1 MSVITKRGDSG
12 ETDLMFGR
20 RSPKTAPRIE
30 AYGTVDELNS
40 HLGWLHTYLQE
51 ESDRDFIL
59 SIQHKLNSLIG
70 VVRHS
75 GVSSR
80 TVEMLD
86 GVQARLVGAMGEL
99 ATMEEDLPKYD
110 AKGYA
115 RITAEDVAWLEEQAH
130 LLEKECD
137 IRFKGWARP
146 GKEGSLGSAYLDL
159 ARSVCRRAERRVVA
173 LRLDHALSN
182 VNTALF
188 LNRLSDLCWV
198 LARFEALAAGEK
210 AQA

>member
-30 AYGTVDELNS
+30 AYGTVDE
-40 HLGWLHTYLQE
+40 
-51 ESDRDFIL
+51 
-59 SIQHKLNSLIG
+59 LNSLIG

-130 LLEKECD
+130 LLEKEC
-137 IRFKGWARP
+137 
-146 GKEGSLGSAYLDL
+146 SAYLDL

>member
-30 AYGTVDELNS
+30 AYGTVDE
-40 HLGWLHTYLQE
+40 
-51 ESDRDFIL
+51 
-59 SIQHKLNSLIG
+59 LNSLIG

-115 RITAEDVAWLEEQAH
+115 RIMAATLFPCGDRAMTVR
-130 LLEKECD
+130 LLS
-137 IRFKGWARP
+137 FWSSRP
-146 GKEGSLGSAYLDL
+146 FTNPL
-159 ARSVCRRAERRVVA
+159 AVISPTI
-173 LRLDHALSN
+173 LLTD
-182 VNTALF
+182 
-188 LNRLSDLCWV
+188 
-198 LARFEALAAGEK
+198 G
-210 AQA
+210 

>member
-30 AYGTVDELNS
+30 AYGTVDE
-40 HLGWLHTYLQE
+40 
-51 ESDRDFIL
+51 
-59 SIQHKLNSLIG
+59 LNSLIG

-115 RITAEDVAWLEEQAH
+115 RI
-130 LLEKECD
+130 
-137 IRFKGWARP
+137 
-146 GKEGSLGSAYLDL
+146 
-159 ARSVCRRAERRVVA
+159 
-173 LRLDHALSN
+173 
-182 VNTALF
+182 
-188 LNRLSDLCWV
+188 
-198 LARFEALAAGEK
+198 K
-210 AQA
+210 A

>member
-40 HLGWLHTYLQE
+40 
-51 ESDRDFIL
+51 R
-59 SIQHKLNSLIG
+59 
-70 VVRHS
+70 
-75 GVSSR
+75 VSSR

-115 RITAEDVAWLEEQAH
+115 RIKAEDVAWLEEQAH

-210 AQA
+210 IQA

>member
-30 AYGTVDELNS
+30 AYGTVDE
-40 HLGWLHTYLQE
+40 
-51 ESDRDFIL
+51 
-59 SIQHKLNSLIG
+59 LNSLIG

-99 ATMEEDLPKYD
+99 ATMEEDLPK
-110 AKGYA
+110 
-115 RITAEDVAWLEEQAH
+115 
-130 LLEKECD
+130 
-137 IRFKGWARP
+137 
-146 GKEGSLGSAYLDL
+146 GSLGSAYLDL

>member
-12 ETDLMFGR
+12 ETDLMFGK

-40 HLGWLHTYLQE
+40 LL
-51 ESDRDFIL
+51 
-59 SIQHKLNSLIG
+59 G

-80 TVEMLD
+80 TVEVLD
-86 GVQARLVGAMGEL
+86 GIQSRLVGAMGEL
-99 ATMEEDLPKYD
+99 ATLEEDLPRYD
-110 AKGYA
+110 AKGYV
-115 RITAEDVAWLEEQAH
+115 RITAEDVEWLEGQAH
-130 LLEKECD
+130 SLEKECD
-137 IRFKGWARP
+137 IRFQGWARP
-146 GKEGSLGSAYLDL
+146 GKEGYLGSAYLDL

-173 LRLDHALSN
+173 LRLDNALSN

-198 LARFEALAAGEK
+198 LARFEALVSKEK
-210 AQA
+210 DEA